1 MAETCARA
9 VEAGIE
15 GIAFG
20 DLFLEDVRA
29 YREKQMRGTGLPADI
44 SLVGTAHSGPG
55 KVDDRLWHAGEADLC

>member
-20 DLFLEDVRA
+20 DLFLEDVRT
-29 YREKQMRGTGLPADI
+29 YREKQLRDSGLLPIFPLWGSPLGTWQRRWSPLAYG
-44 SLVGTAHSGPG
+44 
-55 KVDDRLWHAGEADLC
+55 RN